1 MKSSL
6 ADAKIYLVLDRQV
19 KDYDQLFEIL
29 KESVKGGIDVV
40 QLRDKTGASRAILE
54 FSRRALQYLR
64 KRIPFIIN
72 DRVDLAFAAR
82 ADGVHL
88 GQDDLSIQTARKIL
102 GERAVIGISCQT
114 IPQAIQAQKRGAD
127 YIGFG
132 SVFKTLTKPD
142 RREMDLDIL
151 AQVISKIKIPVFA
164 IGGID
169 AQNIG
174 ILRRAGVQRVAL
186 TRAICLADDIQK
198 IIAHLQKVLESKE
211 SVTPEF
217 QTTN

>member
-6 ADAKIYLVLDRQV
+6 ANAKIYLVLDRQV

-29 KESVKGGIDVV
+29 KESVKGGIDLV

-72 DRVDLAFAAR
+72 NRVDLAFAAR

-114 IPQAIQAQKRGAD
+114 IPQAIQAQKMGAD

-132 SVFKTLTKPD
+132 PLYMTPTKPG
-142 RREMDLDIL
+142 RPAVGLENL
-151 AQVISKIKIPVFA
+151 AELGARLRIPYFA

-169 AQNIG
+169 RNVLPVLLEKGARRIAVVRAAGCRPAEALRALKTLLIG
-174 ILRRAGVQRVAL
+174 RMHAA
-186 TRAICLADDIQK
+186 AA
-198 IIAHLQKVLESKE
+198 
-211 SVTPEF
+211 
-217 QTTN
+217 

>member
-1 MKSSL
+1 MWSSRGAIDSVCMKSTL

-40 QLRDKTGASRAILE
+40 QLRDKTGTSREILE
-54 FSRRALQYLR
+54 FSRRALKYLR

-88 GQDDLSIQTARKIL
+88 GQDDLSIHSARKVL
-102 GERAVIGISCQT
+102 GSRAIIGISCQT
-114 IPQAIQAQKRGAD
+114 LSHAIRAEKQGAD

-142 RREMDLDIL
+142 RRGMDLNVLSD
-151 AQVISKIKIPVFA
+151 VIRKIKIPLFA
-164 IGGID
+164 IGGVD
-169 AQNIG
+169 LSNVKV
-174 ILRRAGVQRVAL
+174 LRRAGVQRVAI
-186 TRAICLADDIQK
+186 TRAICLAGDIQK
-198 IIAHLQKVLESKE
+198 TVESFRKGL
-211 SVTPEF
+211 
-217 QTTN
+217 